1 MAFSIDGLVSGL
13 DTTTII
19 EGLVSLQESQ
29 VDRLNVKKD
38 EIVTQQTAFKGIEAR
53 VLNFQSSLTQLN
65 RTSGSAF
72 DSSNVT
78 SSDEDI
84 LTATADSSAAE
95 GIYTVRVTSL
105 AKAQQLGSQG
115 IDSSSA
121 KISQGTISFQV
132 GNRDATEIT
141 IDSTNN
147 TVTGL
152 VGAINDQSDDV
163 YASVVHDQASNSD
176 RILLTSRHTGE
187 SNEINIT
194 NNLAAASGTT
204 VRPDF
209 SGQPIQEATNA
220 SIQLGSGPGAITA
233 EYDSNEV
240 EGLIEN
246 VTLDLASV
254 DADKD
259 VTIRISH
266 DNAKAVNAVRSF
278 TTAYNELVEYIDTQ
292 TSYNSETDEASPL
305 IGNRNVSNLK
315 NRLSELVTNV
325 VPGLDSNLN
334 RLSQIGVDID
344 GTGKLS
350 LDSAKLTDALN
361 GDLEG
366 VERSDV
372 KKLFGLGGVSDNAGV
387 EFILGSQQT
396 NALAGNI
403 EVDIT
408 QAAQRGTVSATNAAV
423 NTAADIINSTV
434 TIDDTT
440 NEFSFTVD
448 GQTTETFT
456 LANGTYTQQ
465 EFAEH
470 VQSIISESSLS
481 AAANV
486 SVLLDGDKLQ
496 ITSGSYG
503 SSSGIREF
511 SGSAAAVMGFTG
523 SETGDGLDVE
533 GNFIVDGV
541 IEAATGAGRVLIG
554 DSDNEN
560 TADLQLKVTL
570 DASAIDNG
578 VEANITLSR
587 GVTSRMD
594 QYFADLLDPDVGT
607 LKTASEDFEL
617 RIESLETSID
627 RVNEISEAKTEYLI
641 EQFIALERVL
651 SELQGTSSFLSSQLA
666 SIGGN
671 N

>member
-1 MAFSIDGLVSGL
+1 MPFSIDGLVSGL

-19 EGLVSLQESQ
+19 EGLVSLQASQ
-29 VDRLNVKKD
+29 VDRLNVKKND
-38 EIVTQQTAFKGIEAR
+38 IVTQQTAFKGIEAR
-53 VLNFQSSLTQLN
+53 LLNFRSSLSQLN

-72 DSSNVT
+72 DSSNAT
-78 SSDEDI
+78 SSNEDI
-84 LTATADSSAAE
+84 LTASADSSAAE

-115 IDSSSA
+115 INQSSA

-132 GNRDATEIT
+132 GSREATEIT

-163 YASVVHDQASNSD
+163 YASVIHDQASNSD

-194 NNLAAASGTT
+194 NNLAVGSGNT

-220 SIQLGSGPGAITA
+220 AIQLGSGPGAITA
-233 EYDSNEV
+233 EYDSNAV

-246 VTLDLASV
+246 VTLNLASV
-254 DADKD
+254 DVDKD
-259 VTIRISH
+259 VTIRITH
-266 DNAKAVNAVRSF
+266 DNAKAVDAVREF
-278 TTAYNELVEYIDTQ
+278 TNTYNELVEYIDAQ
-292 TSYNSETDEASPL
+292 TSYNSETDVASPL

-325 VPGLDSNLN
+325 VPGLDSSLN

-344 GTGKLS
+344 GQGKLS
-350 LDSAKLTDALN
+350 LDSAKLTKALN
-361 GDLEG
+361 GELEG
-366 VERSDV
+366 VERGDV
-372 KKLFGLGGVSDNAGV
+372 KKLFGLGGVSDNAGI
-387 EFILGSQQT
+387 EFILGSKRT
-396 NALAGNI
+396 NASAGTI

-408 QAAQRGTVSATNAAV
+408 QAAQRGTVTATNTAV
-423 NTAADIINSTV
+423 NTPLDVINGTV

-465 EFAEH
+465 EFADQ
-470 VQSIISESSLS
+470 VQSVIAESSL
-481 AAANV
+481 AAAENV

-503 SSSGIREF
+503 SSSGISEF

-523 SETGDGLDVE
+523 SESGEGQDVE
-533 GNFIVDGV
+533 GSFIVDGV
-541 IEAATGAGRVLIG
+541 VESATGAGRVLIG

-560 TADLQLKVTL
+560 TADLQLKITL
-570 DASAIDNG
+570 DASTVGSG
-578 VEANITLSR
+578 VEGNITLSR

-594 QYFADLLDPDVGT
+594 QYFGDLLDPDTGT

-617 RIESLETSID
+617 RIESLETSIE
-627 RVNEISEAKTEYLI
+627 RVNAISEAKTQYLI
-641 EQFIALERVL
+641 EQFTALERVL

-666 SIGGN
+666 SIGSN
-671 N
+671 Q